1 MGGWY
6 YEEWK
11 TVISLRSRRGRS
23 NRRRGRILQPRLI
36 NALNWQTIWTHN
48 RRNRNRKKTPTGI
61 TFKNLLFVFSP
72 LNISSNFSFIKIWLK
87 PSEISLSQI
96 FFFFFSFIFSVF
108 QIIFLVSGTYKLSN
122 VGFISAMVSHHQ
134 FFFGW
139 VGGGQSRN
147 LRKTTL

>member
-96 FFFFFSFIFSVF
+96 FFFFFHLFFLYFRSFSWFQVHINCPMSDSFLLWLAIINFFS
-108 QIIFLVSGTYKLSN
+108 G
-122 VGFISAMVSHHQ
+122 
-134 FFFGW
+134 GW
-139 VGGGQSRN
+139 G
-147 LRKTTL
+147 